1 MITEL
6 KPYRTNMPSGVKW
19 LGDVP
24 EHWEA
29 RRLRTIAHIIN
40 GATPSTNNPAY
51 WDGNI
56 NWITPDDLGR
66 LTTINITDCARR
78 ITHEG
83 YKSCGTN
90 IAAVGSLAIST
101 RAPIGHIGVLQFD
114 ACVNQGCRLLTPTE
128 TCSVNYLYY
137 MLKTTRSELESFGQ
151 GSTFTELSRGKL
163 DNFRIPLPPLPEQ
176 TAIVRY
182 LDHAD
187 RRIQRYISGK
197 QKLIKLLEEQKQAI
211 IHRAV
216 TRGLDP
222 NVSLK
227 PSGVEWLGDV
237 PEHWE
242 VVGLKF
248 LSRRIQNG
256 ATPSTVETRYYE
268 TGSIPWYGPSS
279 CRYKEK
285 VDSPVRYLTADAFK
299 EGKARLIHGP
309 ALLVIVIGAT
319 AGRLALLTEDGST
332 NQQITSFELNT
343 VLVHPLFILRQAR
356 SAEHWLR
363 ATASTATIPILD
375 TGVVSRLSVA
385 FPPLPEQTVIVEH
398 LDKTTANI
406 DTAINRARRQIEL
419 LSEYHTR
426 LIADVVTGK
435 LDVRDADISASGEV
449 PTLNGIDDL
458 EEKTEPD
465 EVDVMEE
472 IYGDD

>member
-1 MITEL
+1 MITKL
-6 KPYRTNMPSGVKW
+6 KPYRTNIPSGVEW

-24 EHWEA
+24 EHWEVHK
-29 RRLRTIAHIIN
+29 LRSVLTGVTERNRPDLPLLSVVREKGVILRDV
-40 GATPSTNNPAY
+40 TNMDENH
-51 WDGNI
+51 NFI
-56 NWITPDDLGR
+56 PDDL
-66 LTTINITDCARR
+66 TN
-78 ITHEG
+78 
-83 YKSCGTN
+83 YKVVHKG
-90 IAAVGSLAIST
+90 
-101 RAPIGHIGVLQFD
+101 QF
-114 ACVNQGCRLLTPTE
+114 AMNK
-128 TCSVNYLYY
+128 
-137 MLKTTRSELESFGQ
+137 MKAWQ
-151 GSTFTELSRGKL
+151 GSYGVSQHSGIVSPAYFIFDIHEVTRDYFHIAVRSKAYVPFFAQASDGVRIGQWDLSQARMREITIL
-163 DNFRIPLPPLPEQ
+163 VPSSAEQ
-176 TAIVRY
+176 TAIVRF

-187 RRIQRYISGK
+187 RRIQRYISDK

-216 TRGLDP
+216 TRGLNP
-222 NVSLK
+222 NVRLK